1 MQKYWELEKRNRGL
15 SGCVG
20 IKEDWGGFRG
30 IMGREEWGLAEVKW
44 RKIVWV
50 SENFRIF
57 AVAGSG
63 CCLL

>member
-1 MQKYWELEKRNRGL
+1 
-15 SGCVG
+15 
-20 IKEDWGGFRG
+20 
-30 IMGREEWGLAEVKW
+30 MGREEWGLAEVKW